1 MFEVL
6 DYLSRWLQL
15 KRKAVNDARIAG
27 ARGTLN
33 SADFDELKEVSHISS
48 VERII
53 DAIPSNVI
61 AQRAVECHSYRRAL
75 FHWEDY
81 LRVERNKADKDLEV
95 ERVLQRM
102 QDIYGELN
110 EPDGVEGMS
119 GHFHIL
125 DPEQQVRDLQK
136 NGKWAAAQSWYEL
149 DLESQYP
156 TNAKESSQL
165 GLLTCLKESGQ
176 SGKSFVTHSSPAPT
190 HIAKMPF

>member
-6 DYLSRWLQL
+6 DYLSRWLQQ
-15 KRKAVNDARIAG
+15 KRKAVNDARITAL
-27 ARGTLN
+27 RGTLN
-33 SADFDELKEVSHISS
+33 SADFDEIKEVGHISS

-53 DAIPSNVI
+53 SAIPSNTI
-61 AQRAVECHSYRRAL
+61 ARRAADCRSYRRAL
-75 FHWEDY
+75 FHWEEF
-81 LRVERNKADKDLEV
+81 LREQRNREDVDMEV
-95 ERVLQRM
+95 DRVLQRM

-125 DPEQQVRDLQK
+125 DPEQQVLDLQK

-149 DLESQYP
+149 ELEKLPKWNYE
-156 TNAKESSQL
+156 TTQL

-176 SGKSFVTHSSPAPT
+176 SG
-190 HIAKMPF
+190 